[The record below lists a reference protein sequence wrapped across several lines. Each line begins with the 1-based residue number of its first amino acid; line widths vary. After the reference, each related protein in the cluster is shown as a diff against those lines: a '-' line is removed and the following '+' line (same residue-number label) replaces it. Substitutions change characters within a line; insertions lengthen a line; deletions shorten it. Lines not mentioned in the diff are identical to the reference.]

1 MINLLSPY
9 KEDKRRWGMH
19 LEIRIGDKRLMEPEF
34 KIFTSDDNKTLFFI
48 AMKVDVYTEEM
59 IKKEISN
66 DKFKIEIQDGLIGLT
81 ITDMV
86 FSFDVREFLRN
97 YLINHVSEQFLVAF
111 AFLDEGDKIKK
122 ENVKAIRMK
131 HK

>member
-1 MINLLSPY
+1 M
-9 KEDKRRWGMH
+9 
-19 LEIRIGDKRLMEPEF
+19 
-34 KIFTSDDNKTLFFI
+34 FFI

-131 HK
+131 HR